1 MIDFQAETNG
11 MELWLPQNGENG
23 KYYQNGKWLQDTFPS
38 NPNNSKQ
45 LFKIMFE
52 GNNKPL
58 STISNIDSTI
68 HILNTISSLSSPSG
82 EKSYPAVCT
91 KLWSS
96 VTNGTECLEHKLVY
110 FFANHRLDNLDA
122 ARIINDRLNE
132 FWRLL
137 GNNGTEWKDFYGPLR
152 NLSSIASVFNYT
164 EDILSKMTV
173 LDIAFETGISQH
185 LLMDIKRNYSR
196 KDDDLTIQFLVPDR
210 IEKYITE
217 DTFRELNLL
226 IGGFALVLL
235 YVMMMIG
242 KFNSLEQRIYLSF
255 LGIISIAF
263 GAGMSLGFCQLIG
276 QKFGPIHYLLPFLF
290 LGIGIDDIFVI
301 VQGLQNV
308 KKDDNQRK

>member
-1 MIDFQAETNG
+1 MDKHA
-11 MELWLPQNGENG
+11 P
-23 KYYQNGKWLQDTFPS
+23 
-38 NPNNSKQ
+38 
-45 LFKIMFE
+45 LF
-52 GNNKPL
+52 GL
-58 STISNIDSTI
+58 
-68 HILNTISSLSSPSG
+68 
-82 EKSYPAVCT
+82 
-91 KLWSS
+91 
-96 VTNGTECLEHKLVY
+96 
-110 FFANHRLDNLDA
+110 LD
-122 ARIINDRLNE
+122 
-132 FWRLL
+132 
-137 GNNGTEWKDFYGPLR
+137 
-152 NLSSIASVFNYT
+152 V
-164 EDILSKMTV
+164 
-173 LDIAFETGISQH
+173 
-185 LLMDIKRNYSR
+185 
-196 KDDDLTIQFLVPDR
+196 TIQFLVPDR

-263 GAGMSLGFCQLIG
+263 GAGMSLGFFQLIG